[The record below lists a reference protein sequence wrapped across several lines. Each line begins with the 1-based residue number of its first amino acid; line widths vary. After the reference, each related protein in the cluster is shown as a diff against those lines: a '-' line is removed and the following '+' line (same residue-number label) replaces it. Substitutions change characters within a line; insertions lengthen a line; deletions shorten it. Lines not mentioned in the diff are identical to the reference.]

1 MFKKKLHSAFDIMLK
16 EMCFSD
22 VNLQYKEYYNVEGM
36 LFSSNWKCVKKMDQL
51 SFYSYCLM
59 F

>member
-36 LFSSNWKCVKKMDQL
+36 LFSSN
-51 SFYSYCLM
+51 
-59 F
+59 